1 MTERFLRLLV
11 KDGHNTKDPRV
22 RRAYGTAASVVC
34 IVLNLLLCA
43 GKITAG
49 ALFGFV
55 SIMAD
60 GFNNLSDAGASLVS
74 LVSFRIAAKPADRDH
89 PFGHARVEYVASMI
103 VSFLILLIG
112 LELVG
117 QAFDALLHP
126 VAPSWSWLTVVV
138 LAVSVVCKLWMAL
151 FNRKVGKLIDSD
163 VCRATATDS
172 LSDAIA
178 TASVLVATLLYRF
191 LGWNIDGYMGLLVG
205 GFIFVAGIRV
215 LRETM
220 NSILGE
226 QPSAEV
232 VEHIRAVVAGYPE
245 AVGVHDML
253 VHNYGPGRLYV
264 SLHIEVDGSR
274 DIFEMHDCI
283 DNIEKRLGEELGAYC
298 TIHMDPIV
306 TDDESVTALR
316 RQVEE
321 AVHAV
326 DDRLGIH
333 DFRVVSGPTH
343 TNLIFDV
350 TVPFECPMSDNAV
363 KAAVAGQVS
372 RLDESYCTVLTVDR
386 V

>member
-1 MTERFLRLLV
+1 
-11 KDGHNTKDPRV
+11 
-22 RRAYGTAASVVC
+22 
-34 IVLNLLLCA
+34 
-43 GKITAG
+43 
-49 ALFGFV
+49 
-55 SIMAD
+55 
-60 GFNNLSDAGASLVS
+60 
-74 LVSFRIAAKPADRDH
+74 
-89 PFGHARVEYVASMI
+89 
-103 VSFLILLIG
+103 
-112 LELVG
+112 
-117 QAFDALLHP
+117 
-126 VAPSWSWLTVVV
+126 
-138 LAVSVVCKLWMAL
+138 
-151 FNRKVGKLIDSD
+151 
-163 VCRATATDS
+163 
-172 LSDAIA
+172 
-178 TASVLVATLLYRF
+178 LVATLLFRF

-232 VEHIRAVVAGYPE
+232 VEHIRAVVADYPE

-274 DIFEMHDCI
+274 DIYEMHDCI